1 MKDNWIITAN
11 LPYLEVKD
19 TLYVAKGNGVYR
31 WTSDITKA
39 KIFSSFD
46 GAHNYYMNNE
56 LTYGVIFVEV
66 RALRKRPDKV
76 ENKVNAL

>member
-1 MKDNWIITAN
+1 MKEKWIITAN

-19 TLYVAKGNGVYR
+19 KLYVAKGNRVYR

-39 KIFSSFD
+39 KIFSSFA

-56 LTYGVIFVEV
+56 LTYGVTFVIVSE
-66 RALRKRPDKV
+66 LRKRPDKV
-76 ENKVNAL
+76 ENKVN